1 MSMVKEKLHRGVLN
15 LLMAAVVLILVACGN
30 GDASSDH
37 EADAADSE
45 TLSIGILHSMEHG
58 SLDAVEEGF
67 ITGLE
72 EAGYVDGENIQIQVL
87 NSQGNQSHLQ
97 SMAQKIAEESDIAMA
112 TGTQSIQALA
122 GIEKEKPLLFSAVT
136 DAEAAGVVESN
147 ENPGGNITGTSNATP
162 VDTQLDV
169 LLSADPDAQQIG
181 VIYNSS
187 ETNAEVQAVKA
198 LDIIEDLGLEAVE
211 TTVSNSND
219 VQQNLTSIIGDIDLL
234 FVPNDNTLASTMTT
248 VGSLAIEYQVP
259 ILAGAPEM
267 VEDGGLVT
275 YGVDY
280 PQLGR
285 QTADMAVDIIE
296 NDADPATMP
305 VQTADNF
312 ELVINEE
319 MAEALEID
327 PATLTVS
334 E

>member
-1 MSMVKEKLHRGVLN
+1 MNNIKEKLRS
-15 LLMAAVVLILVACGN
+15 VVLSLMMLVVVLVLAACGS
-30 GDASSDH
+30 GETGSSS
-37 EADAADSE
+37 EADAANSE
-45 TLSIGILHSMEHG
+45 VLSIGVLHSMEHG

-72 EAGYVDGENIQIQVL
+72 EAGYVDGNNIQIQVL
-87 NSQGNQSHLQ
+87 NSQGNQSNLQ
-97 SMAQKIAEESDIAMA
+97 SMAQKIAEENDIVLA

-136 DAEAAGVVESN
+136 DAEAAGVVDSN
-147 ENPGGNITGTSNATP
+147 EEPGGNITGTSNATP

-169 LLSADPDAQQIG
+169 LLSADPDAKRIG

-198 LDIIEDLGLEAVE
+198 LKVIEDLGLEAVE

-234 FVPNDNTLASTMTT
+234 FVPNDNTLASTMAT
-248 VGSLAIEYQVP
+248 VGSLAQEYQVP
-259 ILAGAPEM
+259 VLAGAPEM

-280 PQLGR
+280 PQLGH
-285 QTADMAVDIIE
+285 QTAEMAVDIIE
-296 NDADPATMP
+296 NGADPATMP

-319 MAEALEID
+319 MADALGID
-327 PATLTVS
+327 PATLTVP